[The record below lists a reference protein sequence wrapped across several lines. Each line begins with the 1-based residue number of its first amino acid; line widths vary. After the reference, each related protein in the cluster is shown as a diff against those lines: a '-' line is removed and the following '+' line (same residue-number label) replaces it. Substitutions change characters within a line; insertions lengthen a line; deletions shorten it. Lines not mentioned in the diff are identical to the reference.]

1 MPTIA
6 VLPQEDVSEGA
17 ALFARAFD
25 GDQIA
30 RLVSPDPEQRRAFQ
44 MRGGRVQIE
53 RAMPYRHVF
62 GAYEDSVL
70 RGIAVWLPPGV
81 KVAGSVRPPLTA
93 LPRIVRAARQP
104 GAMRL
109 VRERRKGVTLAQAA
123 PGWHLAFL
131 ATDPDFQRRGIGR
144 RLMEHVLSRADADGT
159 RVWLETSDP
168 VNVPLYEKFGFLSI
182 TEARGGADLPTIWVM
197 VREARA
203 TGGSDAHGVDRG
215 AAHG

>member
-6 VLPQEDVSEGA
+6 VLPKGDVREAA

-25 GDQIA
+25 RDQVA
-30 RLVSPDPEQRRAFQ
+30 RLVSPDPEQRRRFQ
-44 MRGGRVQIE
+44 ERGGRAQID

-81 KVAGSVRPPLTA
+81 TVRGSVRPPLTA
-93 LPRIVRAARQP
+93 LPRMGRAVRQP
-104 GAMRL
+104 GAVRL
-109 VRERRKGVTLAQAA
+109 VRQRQKGLKQAQST

-144 RLMEHVLSRADADGT
+144 RLMEHVLSRADADDT
-159 RVWLETSDP
+159 PVWLETSDP
-168 VNVPLYEKFGFLSI
+168 VNVPLYEKFGFVTI
-182 TEARGGADLPTIWVM
+182 AEARGGPDLPTFWVM
-197 VREARA
+197 VREAQRPS
-203 TGGSDAHGVDRG
+203 G
-215 AAHG
+215 

>member
-6 VLPQEDVSEGA
+6 VLPKGDVPEAA

-25 GDQIA
+25 ADRIA
-30 RLVSPDPEQRRAFQ
+30 RLVSPDPEQRRRFQ
-44 MRGGRVQIE
+44 ERGGRAQIE

-81 KVAGSVRPPLTA
+81 AVRGAVRPPLTA
-93 LPRIVRAARQP
+93 LPRVVRAVRQP
-104 GAMRL
+104 GAMRF
-109 VRERRKGVTLAQAA
+109 VRERQKGLKQAQAT

-144 RLMEHVLSRADADGT
+144 RLMEHVLVRADTDGT

-168 VNVPLYEKFGFLSI
+168 VNVPLYEKFGFLPVA
-182 TEARGGADLPTIWVM
+182 EARGGPGLPTSWVM
-197 VREARA
+197 VREALRPS
-203 TGGSDAHGVDRG
+203 GSDVQAGDRA